1 MSKVKKLLAIVLAL
15 AMIMGMSVTTFAEG
29 QTPTADDKHNAT
41 VKNVE
46 EGATVTAYQIVK
58 ADYNNTGFIGY
69 KAVDGVTIAKP
80 NAPTSDEVTAIA
92 TAINNGSVSLT
103 SVSMNQ
109 GEASNGYADYT
120 ADLNAGYWIV
130 LVTGTNIVE
139 VYNPMLVGVYYSV
152 SGSDDTMTSQP
163 IDANDNWKL
172 GAEIA
177 YAKSTKP
184 VIEKTVGTGQND
196 VAIGDDVDFTIT
208 TAIPSYSKQ
217 YKAVKVVI
225 SDSLS
230 KGLTLETESI
240 KISVGGE
247 TYTPG
252 EALVATTEGFTLT
265 FPSEYALSN
274 SGKSVVI
281 TYKAELND
289 QAGINFDAN
298 TNTATLEYSNNP
310 SNMNDTEKISD
321 KTYTYTF
328 GIDPSLY
335 ASSETLNYETSE
347 LIKVDENG
355 NVISKVTEISENPPE
370 GKTEVLTGAT
380 FTLTNNATNKVY
392 TATTDVNGKMK
403 FEGLDAGTYTLV
415 ETAAPSGFTVD
426 TTPHKVEITAQYYE
440 SEPNKGLLE
449 YYSITIDG
457 EVTSTYTA
465 TYEGG
470 TITNID
476 KDTHTTEIKNS
487 KLATLPSTGGIGTTI
502 FTIGGCVIMIAA
514 AGLYFASRR
523 RQENK

>member
-1 MSKVKKLLAIVLAL
+1 M
-15 AMIMGMSVTTFAEG
+15 
-29 QTPTADDKHNAT
+29 
-41 VKNVE
+41 
-46 EGATVTAYQIVK
+46 
-58 ADYNNTGFIGY
+58 
-69 KAVDGVTIAKP
+69 
-80 NAPTSDEVTAIA
+80 
-92 TAINNGSVSLT
+92 
-103 SVSMNQ
+103 
-109 GEASNGYADYT
+109 
-120 ADLNAGYWIV
+120 
-130 LVTGTNIVE
+130 
-139 VYNPMLVGVYYSV
+139 
-152 SGSDDTMTSQP
+152 
-163 IDANDNWKL
+163 
-172 GAEIA
+172 
-177 YAKSTKP
+177 
-184 VIEKTVGTGQND
+184 
-196 VAIGDDVDFTIT
+196 
-208 TAIPSYSKQ
+208 
-217 YKAVKVVI
+217 
-225 SDSLS
+225 
-230 KGLTLETESI
+230 
-240 KISVGGE
+240 
-247 TYTPG
+247 
-252 EALVATTEGFTLT
+252 
-265 FPSEYALSN
+265 
-274 SGKSVVI
+274 VI
-281 TYKAELND
+281 TYKAKLND

-310 SNMNDTEKISD
+310 SDMNDTEKISD

-328 GIDPSLY
+328 GIDASLY

-426 TTPHKVEITAQYYE
+426 TTPHIVEITAQYYE

-457 EVTSTYTA
+457 EATSTYTA